1 MYALVDAQDRIRYV
15 GKTVCELD
23 VRLAWHLS
31 KPTNWRMRLWL
42 RAELPT
48 IRLITFA
55 RRRDVDRA
63 EVWWIAWC
71 RARGR
76 LLNVDPGG
84 RYRGARGK
92 VRPGARRFAR
102 AVQRRAFAAAGS
114 SRAPRKRRHRPTIAE
129 LCEMIRRSRASSP
142 VTPYTGPTVRKRADL

>member
-23 VRLAWHLS
+23 VRLAWHLAQ
-31 KPTNWRMRLWL
+31 PTNWRMRMWL
-42 RAELPT
+42 RSETPT

-55 RRRDVDRA
+55 RRRDVDRV

-84 RYRGARGK
+84 RYRGAGGK
-92 VRPGARRFAR
+92 VMPLARRFAR
-102 AVQRRAFAAAGS
+102 AVQRRAFAAVGTP
-114 SRAPRKRRHRPTIAE
+114 RVRKRRRRPTVAE
-129 LCEMIRRSRASSP
+129 LCEAIRRSRATEAA
-142 VTPYTGPTVRKRADL
+142 TPYTGPMIRRRADL